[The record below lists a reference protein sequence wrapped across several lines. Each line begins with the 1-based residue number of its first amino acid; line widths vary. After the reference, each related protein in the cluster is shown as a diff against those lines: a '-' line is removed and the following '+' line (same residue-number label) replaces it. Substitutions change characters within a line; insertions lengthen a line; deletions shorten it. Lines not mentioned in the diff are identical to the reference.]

1 MCRASMKFIT
11 AGCFGRRLADENH
24 DTNNVCRKQNKG
36 IKRTYYKPQAKKQHE
51 AQLADDVTE

>member
-1 MCRASMKFIT
+1 MKFIT
-11 AGCFGRRLADENH
+11 AGCFGRRLTDENH